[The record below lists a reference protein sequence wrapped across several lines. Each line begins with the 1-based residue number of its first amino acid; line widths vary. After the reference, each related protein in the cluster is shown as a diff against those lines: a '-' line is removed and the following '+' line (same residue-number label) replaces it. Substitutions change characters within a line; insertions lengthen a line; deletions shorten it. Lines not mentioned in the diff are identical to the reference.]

1 MMIGVSIALLIVAVF
16 FRILFKFAA
25 VLRLSIPLAYTFV
38 ISMFLSDWYQQNTFL
53 AEAVFYIMLAL
64 VVLSWVVTI
73 RKKLRLRKQQKIEA
87 QLAEQDTL

>member
-16 FRILFKFAA
+16 FRILLKFAA
-25 VLRLSIPLAYTFV
+25 VLRLSYTFV

-53 AEAVFYIMLAL
+53 AEAIFYIMLAL